1 MISESTLK
9 AIENAK
15 ELLSDVPGGV
25 ETAMMRA
32 FNRALTQGRT
42 AGTRAVTKS
51 HTVKAKTVRPTFKM
65 YKARRQNLYAEL
77 VSRGKNLPLS
87 SFTFRPK
94 TDTTGN
100 KRKPVRVQVKKAS
113 ALKPLDRGFV
123 FKGQIFQRLGKPRL
137 PIYPAFG
144 PSAPGMLNNEK
155 VIKAVSETM
164 GESVEKRLEH
174 ETKRLLEK
182 HKG

>member
-1 MISESTLK
+1 MISDSTLK
-9 AIENAK
+9 AIDKAK
-15 ELLSDVPGGV
+15 DALSEIPGGV

-42 AGTRAVTKS
+42 AGTRAVTGS

-65 YKARRQNLYAEL
+65 YKASRQNLYAEL
-77 VSRGKNLPLS
+77 VSRGKNLPLT
-87 SFTFRPK
+87 SFTYRPK
-94 TDTTGN
+94 TDTTGS
-100 KRKPVRVQVKKAS
+100 KRKQVRVQVKKTS
-113 ALKPLDRGFV
+113 GLKPLDRAFV
-123 FKGQIFQRLGKPRL
+123 FKGKIFQRLGARRL

-144 PSAPGMLNNEK
+144 PAVPGMLNNEK
-155 VIKAVSETM
+155 VIKAVHETM
-164 GESVEKRLEH
+164 GESVEKRLDH